1 MEKIMTIEDM
11 IDNIAAGELNQANST
26 FNTLVQDRV
35 NQAVDQEKIAVA
47 GTMFNG
53 TEEEEEQLE
62 FDLDHEDLDDL
73 DDEDL
78 EDEDLEDWDDEN

>member
-11 IDNIAAGELNQANST
+11 IDNIAAGELNQANNT
-26 FNTLVQDRV
+26 FNNLVQDRV

-53 TEEEEEQLE
+53 TSEEQLE
-62 FDLDHEDLDDL
+62 LDL

-78 EDEDLEDWDDEN
+78 EDLDDEDLEDDDADDDDEN

>member
-47 GTMFNG
+47 GTVFNG
-53 TEEEEEQLE
+53 TEEEQLE
-62 FDLDHEDLDDL
+62 LDF

-78 EDEDLEDWDDEN
+78 EGEDLELEDLDDEN